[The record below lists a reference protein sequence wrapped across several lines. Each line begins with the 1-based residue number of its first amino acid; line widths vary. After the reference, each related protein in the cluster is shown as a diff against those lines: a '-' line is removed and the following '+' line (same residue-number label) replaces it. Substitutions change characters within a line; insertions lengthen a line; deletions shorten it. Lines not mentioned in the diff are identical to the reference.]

1 MVVEDDPRIRRI
13 VTKVL
18 TSCGMMV
25 RAASDG
31 VDALNA
37 FTQSRNEP
45 ELVCA
50 DIKMPNMDGKEFA
63 KRLRQQGV
71 NAPIIFISGTIQKAQ
86 EGYRAKSHIYL
97 MAKPFSPT
105 KLAEIAK
112 EMMAKPR
119 PQMGPRLALPPAQQ
133 PQDLPPAP
141 TLPPKGFD
149 SGEFPSQKPPP
160 PKPKPPSPFEKFLS
174 PKQKPPSPKQ

>member
-1 MVVEDDPRIRRI
+1 MAHLVRAMVVEDDPRIRRI

-18 TSCGMMV
+18 TSCGIMV

-37 FTQSRNEP
+37 FTQGRNEP

-71 NAPIIFISGTIQKAQ
+71 GAPIIFISGTIQKAQ
-86 EGYRAKSHIYL
+86 EGYREKSHIYL
-97 MAKPFSPT
+97 VAKPFSPA
-105 KLAEIAK
+105 KLAEIIK
-112 EMMAKPR
+112 EMLAKPK
-119 PQMGPRLALPPAQQ
+119 PQVGPRLKPPPVQRPEQ
-133 PQDLPPAP
+133 LPPAP
-141 TLPPKGFD
+141 KQPPRGYD
-149 SGEFPSQKPPP
+149 SGEFRIDKAWPRK
-160 PKPKPPSPFEKFLS
+160 
-174 PKQKPPSPKQ
+174 